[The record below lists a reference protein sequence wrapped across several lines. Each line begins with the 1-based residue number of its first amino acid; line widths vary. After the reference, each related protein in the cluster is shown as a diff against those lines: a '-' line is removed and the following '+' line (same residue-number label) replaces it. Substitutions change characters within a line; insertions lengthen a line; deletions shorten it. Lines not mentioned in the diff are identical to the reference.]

1 MTALEPGN
9 FVALHGMPVAGKST
23 LAADAVRDP
32 EITLQVNEKCVM
44 IFLSLYTAHVI
55 NYNDVI
61 YATIFMNVS
70 YLIFYILALS

>member
-23 LAADAVRDP
+23 LAADAVRDL

-55 NYNDVI
+55 DVI